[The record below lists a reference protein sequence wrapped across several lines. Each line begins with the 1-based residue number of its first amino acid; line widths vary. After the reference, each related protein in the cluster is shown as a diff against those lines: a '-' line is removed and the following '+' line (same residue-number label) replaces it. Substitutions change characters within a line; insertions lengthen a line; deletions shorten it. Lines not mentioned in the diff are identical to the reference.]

1 MLVLFLKLE
10 LLEIPRNYVTL
21 DSIINQLSALQPNH
35 QQEEHYIANHLS
47 HKPRNYLNI
56 YKNSELES
64 TFVEIINPKKSNII
78 VGVIYRHSSMDVT
91 DFNQNYLNGLLDK
104 ISKEEKNIFLL
115 GDFNINLLNY
125 NVHRPTNDFLDP
137 LASSSLL
144 PYILQSTRLTGHSKT
159 LIDNVFCNF
168 TSYEVI
174 SNNVTATTPDHLP
187 QFLIAPNIFANPS
200 LNESNIFGRN

>member
-78 VGVIYRHSSMDVT
+78 VGVMYRHHSMVVT
-91 DFNQNYLNGLLDK
+91 DFTQNYLNGLLDK
-104 ISKEEKNIFLL
+104 ISYEKHI
-115 GDFNINLLNY
+115 
-125 NVHRPTNDFLDP
+125 
-137 LASSSLL
+137 SSW
-144 PYILQSTRLTGHSKT
+144 
-159 LIDNVFCNF
+159 
-168 TSYEVI
+168 
-174 SNNVTATTPDHLP
+174 
-187 QFLIAPNIFANPS
+187 
-200 LNESNIFGRN
+200 